1 MHSDQGDKSVQD
13 YYGELQKGLQHC
25 KIVEG
30 AEDAICHFYSGL
42 RRDIQDILDYKDF
55 DTVNKLFQFAM
66 LVEKEVQGRQ
76 QSQHRPRSTLA
87 PPPCQRRRLAH
98 LRLLQRPRD
107 LRLPLR
113 PQVNLFSR
121 YPPRNQIR

>member
-1 MHSDQGDKSVQD
+1 VKKLMHLDQGDKSVQH
-13 YYGELQKGLQHC
+13 YYGELQKGLQRC

-30 AEDAICHFYSGL
+30 AEDASCRFYSGL

-76 QSQHRPRSTLA
+76 QSQHRPRVPLV
-87 PPPCQRRRLAH
+87 PPPCQRRCLAH
-98 LRLLQRPRD
+98 L
-107 LRLPLR
+107 
-113 PQVNLFSR
+113 
-121 YPPRNQIR
+121 

>member
-1 MHSDQGDKSVQD
+1 LMRLDQGDKSVQD

-30 AEDAICHFYSGL
+30 AEDASCRFYSGL

-55 DTVNKLFQFAM
+55 DTVDKLFQFAM
-66 LVEKEVQGRQ
+66 LQRRKCRDDNSHSIDPGV
-76 QSQHRPRSTLA
+76 PLA

-107 LRLPLR
+107 LRLPPL
-113 PQVNLFSR
+113 PWAWSHEEGLS
-121 YPPRNQIR
+121 